1 MVNRVTVTHNDE
13 QTVVDYCV
21 KNDIDILNSK
31 VYEVCMAAFKD
42 NPIIIEK
49 EREDGQT
56 EKVNMT
62 FKVARQIECNIDTV
76 FRIAKLVTLTK
87 KEMKKQE
94 CQEKAKAAKDLE
106 NPNLDALVDNLYRL
120 NIVDRESY
128 LSLICFL
135 MQLRYTRLHKFTSND
150 KTGIFFNGVAR
161 NGKTATAK
169 AICDVES
176 EYGTVLQVNSAKA
189 IEDPH
194 EENIWTTHL
203 NFFDEV
209 KPTDIDRSTLFRL
222 INGGE
227 WDVNP
232 KGKPHYTVDMNANYL
247 FASNESISLQQRRIS
262 VVKFGNRLT
271 GRPLGP
277 DTLKNCIKK
286 IMESLPPM
294 DVYNDIYQ
302 KIADINTHRLNPL
315 GYESILTY
323 LDGKIG
329 FVKEPDSRTLSLKV
343 QFSPHDIFSCIKKT
357 YSKQITSSERKDAI
371 NDALKDMTEKKFLG
385 LIQYRSSSTLYY
397 RITGEQYLRFRQ
409 WFDKINT
416 TQEDNIRISKDE
428 LKEYLNPYFIEDGE
442 KRHSLL
448 ELREARSKTSPEVT
462 EIEKTNDFLVKQTF
476 TYDSLLWE
484 KHGFLDR
491 EIYDKGKRLFLETEG
506 KIQMSLHDNLGNKL
520 DEFITPEVCKYVA
533 SDLIVS
539 LFPQVEDSSGFI
551 TDDQVVLRHYD
562 EMAGVKSER
571 ERIILDDKKYNAYWR
586 RVIDWEQQGPW
597 NFSRLDDP
605 YVIYP

>member
-1 MVNRVTVTHNDE
+1 
-13 QTVVDYCV
+13 
-21 KNDIDILNSK
+21 
-31 VYEVCMAAFKD
+31 MAAFKD

-87 KEMKKQE
+87 KEMKEQE

-286 IMESLPPM
+286 IMESLPPK

-329 FVKEPDSRTLSLKV
+329 FAKEPDSRTLRLKV

-357 YSKQITSSERKDAI
+357 
-371 NDALKDMTEKKFLG
+371 
-385 LIQYRSSSTLYY
+385 
-397 RITGEQYLRFRQ
+397 
-409 WFDKINT
+409 
-416 TQEDNIRISKDE
+416 
-428 LKEYLNPYFIEDGE
+428 
-442 KRHSLL
+442 
-448 ELREARSKTSPEVT
+448 
-462 EIEKTNDFLVKQTF
+462 
-476 TYDSLLWE
+476 
-484 KHGFLDR
+484 
-491 EIYDKGKRLFLETEG
+491 
-506 KIQMSLHDNLGNKL
+506 
-520 DEFITPEVCKYVA
+520 
-533 SDLIVS
+533 
-539 LFPQVEDSSGFI
+539 
-551 TDDQVVLRHYD
+551 
-562 EMAGVKSER
+562 
-571 ERIILDDKKYNAYWR
+571 
-586 RVIDWEQQGPW
+586 
-597 NFSRLDDP
+597 
-605 YVIYP
+605 

>member
-21 KNDIDILNSK
+21 KNNIDILNSK

-56 EKVNMT
+56 EKINMT

-87 KEMKKQE
+87 KEMKSQE
-94 CQEKAKAAKDLE
+94 CQEKAKAAQELY
-106 NPNLDALVDNLYRL
+106 NPNLDTLVDNLYRL
-120 NIVDRESY
+120 NIVDKESY
-128 LSLICFL
+128 LSLVCFL
-135 MQLRYTRLHKFTSND
+135 MQLRYTRLHKFESDD

-169 AICDVES
+169 AICAVES
-176 EYGTVLQVNSAKA
+176 EYGEIMSVNSAKA

-262 VVKFGNRLT
+262 VVKFGNRLS

-286 IMESLPPM
+286 IIESLPPM

-315 GYESILTY
+315 GYESILTF

-329 FVKEPDSRTLSLKV
+329 FAKEPDSRTLSLKV

-416 TQEDNIRISKDE
+416 TQEDNVRITKDE
-428 LKEYLNPYFIEDGE
+428 LKEYLNPYFIEDEE

-448 ELREARSKTSPEVT
+448 ELREARSKTSPEIT

-484 KHGFLDR
+484 EHGFLDR

-520 DEFITPEVCKYVA
+520 DKFITPEVCKYVA

-597 NFSRLDDP
+597 NFNRFDDP

>member
-1 MVNRVTVTHNDE
+1 MVNKVIVTHEEE
-13 QTVVDYCV
+13 QKIALYCAE
-21 KNDIDILNSK
+21 NDIDLLNTS
-31 VYEVCMAAFKD
+31 VYDTCMATFKD
-42 NPIIIEK
+42 CPIMIEK
-49 EREDGQT
+49 KREDGET
-56 EKVNMT
+56 EEINMT
-62 FKVARQIECNIDTV
+62 FKVARQIECSIDAV
-76 FRIAKLVTLTK
+76 YRIAKEAALKK
-87 KEMKKQE
+87 KELEANKW
-94 CQEKAKAAKDLE
+94 QEKAKAAKDLE
-106 NPNLDALVDNLYRL
+106 NPNLDTLVDNLYRL

-135 MQLRYTRLHKFTSND
+135 MQLRYTRLNKFESND

-169 AICDVES
+169 AICAVES
-176 EYGTVLQVNSAKA
+176 EYGKIMSVNSAKA

-323 LDGKIG
+323 LDGKIW

-371 NDALKDMTEKKFLG
+371 NDALKDMADKKFLN
-385 LIQYRSSSTLYY
+385 LMKYCSSSTLYY

-416 TQEDNIRISKDE
+416 TQEDNVRISKDE
-428 LKEYLNPYFIEDGE
+428 LKEYLNPYFIEDEE

-448 ELREARSKTSPEVT
+448 ELREAKSKTSPEIT
-462 EIEKTNDFLVKQTF
+462 EIEKTNDFLVKQMF
-476 TYDSLLWE
+476 NCDSRLWDE
-484 KHGFLDR
+484 HGFLDR
-491 EIYDKGKRLFLETEG
+491 EIYDKGKRLFLETKG
-506 KIQMSLHDNLGNKL
+506 KIQMSLHDSLSDKL
-520 DEFITPEVCKYVA
+520 DKFITPEVCKYVA

-539 LFPQVEDSSGFI
+539 LFPQV
-551 TDDQVVLRHYD
+551 DDGSDFLIDDRIVLWHY
-562 EMAGVKSER
+562 EKMIGVESER
-571 ERIILDDKKYNAYWR
+571 ERIILDDKKYNAYWM

-597 NFSRLDDP
+597 NFSRFDDP